1 MASKDLYMLPYHKH
15 LVLRKELVQIRQE
28 ALGLH
33 LKLLLAVKPKNRLPS
48 SATTTLSLLY
58 PLHLLRRRKT
68 RISRKEHSSRYIL
81 TLEYSI
87 PSFRRAKR
95 VKREK
100 KSRINTILVTLR
112 GAILLIDTLA
122 TSILLLVL

>member
-1 MASKDLYMLPYHKH
+1 MLPYYKH

-28 ALGLH
+28 ALGLY
-33 LKLLLAVKPKNRLPS
+33 LKLLLVVKPKNRLLS
-48 SATTTLSLLY
+48 FAITTLSLLY
-58 PLHLLRRRKT
+58 PLHLLQRRKT
-68 RISRKEHSSRYIL
+68 RILRKEHSNKYIL
-81 TLEYSI
+81 TLKYSI